1 MTTEKDI
8 EKKIIVSVQNA
19 GSIVF
24 KNNVGY
30 AEKTDPT
37 TGKKYWIRFGLCE
50 GSSDLIGITPVTVT
64 EGMIGKTIG
73 VFTAIEVKKD
83 VNKKYD
89 KHRMETQQRFIDFIN
104 RNGGFA
110 FKADDPDKAL
120 KQVEKKKKELGQ
132 LYFGR

>member
-8 EKKIIVSVQNA
+8 EKKITMSVQGA

-30 AEKTDPT
+30 AQKTDPN
-37 TGKKYWIRFGLCE
+37 TGKSYWIRFGLCE
-50 GSSDLIGITPVTVT
+50 GSSDLIGITPVKITP
-64 EGMIGKTIG
+64 GMIGKTVG

-83 VNKKYD
+83 VKKSYD
-89 KHRMETQQRFIDFIN
+89 KHRMDTQQRFIDFIN

-110 FKADDPDKAL
+110 FKSDDPDKATEEIIERVASL
-120 KQVEKKKKELGQ
+120 NQ
-132 LYFGR
+132 LYKR